1 MGTLSDDDLFA
12 WPSAKTAPA
21 ASAQPDQ
28 FSGVSDSD
36 FSVPDQ
42 FSGVSDKDLLSSF
55 FANDEGPMKTL
66 IFRSLQ
72 ARGIRPGAPPVGT
85 AKMDGTGTFG
95 ENVAAGIGASG
106 KALVMGLGEILAR
119 GGPVGI
125 AVSAVNRKLG
135 FPTLEDQPYIGAPA
149 RYFENARRQQA
160 VTDAALDE
168 SGGGITGEVA
178 ANIAPFVLSGG
189 VAGFAKTG
197 AAPSALARVLAP
209 TTIKDAALQ
218 GAVLSGMRPTD
229 STSQTLANIRAGALG
244 GAGGATLGKVLT
256 ASGPRLLEAI
266 TSRMTDRG
274 AKAAVARYLADR
286 GVTTPIQVA
295 TNGLPVQ
302 MTSAEA
308 SGSVPLAILTRARR
322 AMPLDQ
328 TGGFAQQLS
337 DQVAR
342 NRGVVDDALT
352 AAAGTPD
359 DLAAARLARRSA
371 TQSLYDQAARTT
383 GFDMSRP
390 LANAKRMVDM
400 LINRPQSQ
408 ANAKQVVGM
417 LQRQLPDNQVLADAA
432 APINAVING
441 RMSSADFDA
450 LTNALHAIRARSQTP
465 ADALDALNQ
474 LGANSKTAG
483 DALADARAQLA
494 ATVRPEDRGRAL
506 MGLRDTMGQM
516 ISGRT
521 VGAPVSSVVGDMYMR
536 PVLNSLNRAMAKQSP
551 EYAQAMGKYAQMS
564 PDIDRMQVLQELV
577 GNGGTA
583 RDAMG
588 NITLGKL
595 ESAVERPPRMSQ
607 ALVKAATGRK
617 NTTLAQLLT
626 PEQNDTLANAIRYLR
641 ANRDMET
648 LGGGINSQ
656 TAQNT
661 ANGALSLARRL
672 MPGNIGML
680 LDLGKA
686 FGDVGRTRFNAA
698 LNDALLDPTKLNA
711 MLEMLPSSKQQ
722 TARALIASIAPRVGM
737 AMGARSQANGGQ

>member
-12 WPSAKTAPA
+12 GTSAKPAPA
-21 ASAQPDQ
+21 ASAQ
-28 FSGVSDSD
+28 
-36 FSVPDQ
+36 PDQ

-55 FANDEGPMKTL
+55 FAYDEGPMKTA

-72 ARGIRPGAPPVGT
+72 ARGIRPGAPPVGA

-95 ENVAAGIGASG
+95 ENVAAGIGATG
-106 KALVMGLGEILAR
+106 NALGMGVGEILAR
-119 GGPVGI
+119 GGPLGI

-135 FPTLEDQPYIGAPA
+135 IPTLEDQPYIGAPA

-160 VTDAALDE
+160 VTDAALDR

-178 ANIAPFVLSGG
+178 ANIAPFLLTGG
-189 VAGFAKTG
+189 AAGLAKAG
-197 AAPSALARVLAP
+197 AAPTTLARVLAP
-209 TTIKDAALQ
+209 TALKDAALQ
-218 GAVLSGMRPTD
+218 GAVLSGARPTD
-229 STSQTLANIRAGALG
+229 SVSQTLANIRAGALG
-244 GAGGATLGKVLT
+244 GLGGATLGKALT
-256 ASGPRLLEAI
+256 AVGPRLVGAV
-266 TSRMTDRG
+266 TSRLTDQG
-274 AKAAVARYLADR
+274 ARTAAARYLADR
-286 GVTTPIQVA
+286 GVTAPVTIA
-295 TNGLPVQ
+295 TNSLPVQ

-408 ANAKQVVGM
+408 ANAQQVVSM
-417 LQRQLPDNQVLADAA
+417 LQRRLPDAQVLASAA
-432 APINAVING
+432 APLSAALKS
-441 RMSSADFDA
+441 RMSSANFDA
-450 LTNALHAIRARSQTP
+450 LSAALRAIRARGQDP
-465 ADALDALNQ
+465 ATALADIGNLSVDRNIPSA
-474 LGANSKTAG
+474 
-483 DALADARAQLA
+483 ALADARAQLA

-551 EYAQAMGKYAQMS
+551 AYADAMGKYAQMS
-564 PDIDRMQVLQELV
+564 PDINRMQVLQELV

-672 MPGNIGML
+672 MPGNVGML

-711 MLEMLPSSKQQ
+711 MLAMLPSSKQQ